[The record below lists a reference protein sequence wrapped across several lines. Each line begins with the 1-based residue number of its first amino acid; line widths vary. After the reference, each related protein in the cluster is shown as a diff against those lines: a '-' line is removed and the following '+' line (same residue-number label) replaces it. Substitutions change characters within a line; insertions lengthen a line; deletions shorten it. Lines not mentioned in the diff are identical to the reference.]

1 VRPVRLDWV
10 RNEIIRMR
18 RQLRTHEREIW
29 MLQRAGVSTASAVCR
44 ERDLL
49 RFTVRY
55 TELASTRFKAF
66 WR

>member
-1 VRPVRLDWV
+1 
-10 RNEIIRMR
+10 
-18 RQLRTHEREIW
+18 